1 MEENYLLTLDNDNNG
16 PSDACIQA
24 ILNYSKTLQSFEH
37 EDIRFK
43 VVLN

>member
-1 MEENYLLTLDNDNNG
+1 MEENYLLTLENDMNE

-24 ILNYSKTLQSFEH
+24 ILNYSKTIQSFEY

>member
-1 MEENYLLTLDNDNNG
+1 MEENYLLTLEHDING

-24 ILNYSKTLQSFEH
+24 ILNYSKTIQSFEH

-43 VVLN
+43 VILN